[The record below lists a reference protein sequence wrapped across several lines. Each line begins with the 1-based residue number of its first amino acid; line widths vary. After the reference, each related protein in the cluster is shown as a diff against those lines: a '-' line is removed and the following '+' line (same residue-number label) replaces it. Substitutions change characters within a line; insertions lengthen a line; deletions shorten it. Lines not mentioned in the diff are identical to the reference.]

1 MLLRQQGR
9 TLVVHTP
16 AKLNLFLEILGKRP
30 DGYHELETLMVT
42 VGHYDTLRF
51 TEETSFARSS
61 SPAAL
66 PTDSDE
72 ATSPGISLTCRWA
85 GPPACSPG
93 PLPTGTDNLVVR
105 AAQLLRDVSGT
116 RRGVRIE
123 LTKRIPLAAGLAGG
137 SSDCAATLVAL
148 NRLWELGLSDRQL
161 LELAARLGSD
171 VAFFLMRTPAAV
183 CRGRGEIIEPLV
195 RPMRL
200 HFVISKP
207 ASGLS
212 TAAVF
217 RQCRATAEPRSAR
230 PLVEA
235 LRAGRLS
242 LAANRLHNALQ
253 SPAEELNPDVIRLRR
268 LFDRLPFIGHQMS
281 GSGTSY
287 FGICSQQEQARALAA
302 QVRSTGCDHVFV
314 ASTQP

>member
-16 AKLNLFLEILGKRP
+16 AKLNLFLEVLGKRP
-30 DGYHELETLMVT
+30 DGYHELETLMMT

-51 TEETSFARSS
+51 TEETFSGQPTVLQ
-61 SPAAL
+61 SPKS
-66 PTDSDE
+66 DSANDD
-72 ATSPGISLTCRWA
+72 SPPILLTCRWA
-85 GPPACSPG
+85 GTPSCSPG

-105 AAQLLRDVSGT
+105 AAELLRQVSGC
-116 RRGVRIE
+116 RRGVQIE

-137 SSDCAATLVAL
+137 SSDCAATLAAL
-148 NRLWELGLSDRQL
+148 NRFWKLGLSDERL
-161 LELAARLGSD
+161 LELGAQLGSD
-171 VAFFLMRTPAAV
+171 VAFFLMKTPAAI
-183 CRGRGEIIEPLV
+183 CRGRGELIEPLAQ
-195 RPMRL
+195 PMRL

-217 RQCRATAEPRSAR
+217 RRCSPTAERHSVR
-230 PLVEA
+230 PLVDA
-235 LRAGRLS
+235 LYTGRLG
-242 LAANRLHNALQ
+242 LAATRMHNALQ
-253 SPAEELNPDVIRLRR
+253 LPAEELNSDVIRLRR

-287 FGICSQQEQARALAA
+287 FGICSQREQAESLAA
-302 QVRSTGCDHVFV
+302 HVRSTGCDHVFV